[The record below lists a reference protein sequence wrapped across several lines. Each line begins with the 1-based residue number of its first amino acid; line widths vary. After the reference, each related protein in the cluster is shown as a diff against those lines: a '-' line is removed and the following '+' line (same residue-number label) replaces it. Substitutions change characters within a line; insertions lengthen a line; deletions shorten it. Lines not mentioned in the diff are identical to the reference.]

1 MEHENLNNQ
10 ESAQL
15 GIGAVSGS
23 FYEIKIHKSDS
34 EIINEYLFEPTIYRY
49 KEVSVVH
56 DYLNFPHNWRSW
68 HLPKKLHKKDLK
80 IISFDKTKIV
90 VGW

>member
-23 FYEIKIHKSDS
+23 IS
-34 EIINEYLFEPTIYRY
+34 EIAMNWWYDLSDY
-49 KEVSVVH
+49 KTDELIMKHNMRKPIKEDKILEV
-56 DYLNFPHNWRSW
+56 YN
-68 HLPKKLHKKDLK
+68 
-80 IISFDKTKIV
+80 IE
-90 VGW
+90 VGD